1 MICFTRIP
9 LKDFI
14 KKHNPQEPK
23 KETIENFEK
32 EINNLLENAP
42 KQDDEEFQKNEIN
55 KFLKN
60 TYGYDCNTYKKVDS
74 AIYVDGEVRV
84 LIEVKALN
92 NRNEFPKNREN
103 PISKAFCQMVLYFL
117 EEIEKE
123 KNNSLKHTII
133 CNAHE
138 FFLFD
143 CKDLLFLKEDK
154 RIKDFYKKCAK
165 KEGTDSSKPK
175 FYKDLEQYLQED
187 FQGELRYTHFNLS
200 NYDPKELPL
209 IYQVLSQEVLL
220 KQRKTLDANTLNKDF
235 YEELLYIL
243 GLEEQNDK
251 GKILIKPSR
260 TQNSLSAALKK
271 KYENLDDEEVM
282 ALLIA
287 WNNRILFL
295 RLLESLL
302 ISFKHFEKPF
312 LTTENFKDFNALN
325 TLFFEVLAKKNSER
339 SLNKED
345 KILEKIPYL
354 NSSLFDQTPLEL
366 KGHEIRLL
374 ENKKLELYQ
383 NSVLKKHENYQEKK
397 ELPLLK
403 YLFEFLRLY
412 KFTTTPKDIKDN
424 TDTSESRLINPSVLG
439 LVFEK
444 LNGYKEGS
452 FYTPSFITSYMC
464 KESITPI
471 VLDKFN
477 AIYQWDCENLK
488 ALREKIDRNFSNEK
502 AKEYLNTLLTLR
514 ICDPAVGSGH
524 FLVSALNEMV
534 LIAYELGLIASL
546 YRHELRLENDEIII
560 HHAQTGEIFNY
571 KKPHSENDPHH
582 QIQKELFELKKDII
596 ENCLFGVDINPN
608 SCEITKL
615 RLWIELLKYSYYI
628 FEKGKNTNNLETL
641 PNIDINIKCANSLVS
656 RFALKDKA
664 LLKTEKNK
672 NLEYYIAEYKE
683 LVKIYKDPKILESLT
698 RPIKDSNA
706 VRKYAKERLYQELAQ
721 NPNKDFK
728 KALNDRIEKIKE
740 AFKLTL
746 EPPQKELKFKK
757 FLKEHLELY
766 GKSILEEANDNGL
779 ELEALALEKKMAH
792 EGLFHDYTPYPKLDK
807 TDKVVGLEHFNR
819 YVLTSYKDLQDENER
834 YANALEWR
842 FEFPEVL
849 NDEGDFL
856 GFDCIIGNPPYIRQ
870 EHIKDLKPLLQKQ
883 YQDFYNSTADI
894 YTYFF
899 ALAYHL
905 LKEKG
910 FNAFITS
917 NKYARAKY
925 GAKLRELLLKKTTL
939 VSYMEL
945 NALKVFESAA
955 VDTSIMSFIK
965 QTPPKESD
973 FEYYEPTPNDKDDLK
988 STPHLPMKQNALSTE
1003 SFIFANA
1010 TLLDLRDKIESVGT
1024 PLKDWDIQINYGI
1037 KTGANEAFI
1046 IPTEKREE
1054 ILKNCDDAQ
1063 KDERGMSERERTKEL
1078 IKPILRG
1085 KDIKRYSYEWADLW
1099 VIIAKFGSHE
1109 FLEVEYPTIY
1119 NHLLQ
1124 YKDQLEQRGQ
1134 CRYSRG
1140 PQNSN
1145 KPYPGQHHWLELD
1158 NNPKDSYLQ
1167 DFEKEKIVYGEIV
1180 QEPRFYLD
1188 NGECELGVFYAEAT
1202 SFILTGEHLRYLLG
1216 MLHSKLITFAFKTFY
1231 AGGGL
1236 GESGYRYKKAFIERL
1251 PIPQITEKN
1260 QELADKIT
1268 DGAKQ
1273 ILALKAKDP
1282 KANTQGLEKEID
1294 ALVYQLYHLTDEEI
1308 KTIENG
1314 Q

>member
-1 MICFTRIP
+1 MIKFAHIS

-32 EINNLLENAP
+32 EINSLLENAP
-42 KQDDEEFQKNEIN
+42 RQDDEEFQKNEIN

-60 TYGYDCNTYKKVDS
+60 AYGYDCNTNKKVDS

-92 NRNEFPKNREN
+92 NRNEFPKDREN
-103 PISKAFCQMVLYFL
+103 PLSKAFCQMVLYFL
-117 EEIEKE
+117 EETEKE

-154 RIKDFYKKCAK
+154 RIKKFYENYAK

-175 FYKDLEQYLQED
+175 FYKDLEEYLKKD
-187 FQGELRYTHFNLS
+187 FEGELRYTHFNLS
-200 NYDPKELPL
+200 DDPKELPL

-220 KQRKTLDANTLNKDF
+220 KQKKTLDANTLNKDF

-251 GKILIKPSR
+251 GKILIKLSR
-260 TQNSLSAALKK
+260 TKNSLSVALKEQ
-271 KYENLDDEEVM
+271 YNNLDDEEVM

-302 ISFKHFEKPF
+302 ISFNHFEKPF
-312 LTTENFKDFNALN
+312 LTIENLTNFNALN
-325 TLFFEVLAKKNSER
+325 TLFFEVLAKKNNER
-339 SLNKED
+339 LEEIKED
-345 KILEKIPYL
+345 KILGKIPYL
-354 NSSLFDQTPLEL
+354 NSSLFDKTPLEL
-366 KGHEIRLL
+366 KGHEIKLL
-374 ENKKLELYQ
+374 NNEPLEIYPKSIFKKDEKY
-383 NSVLKKHENYQEKK
+383 KK
-397 ELPLLK
+397 EKDLPLLK
-403 YLFEFLRLY
+403 YLFEFLHVY
-412 KFTTTPKDIKDN
+412 KFTTTPEDIKDN
-424 TDTSESRLINPSVLG
+424 KNTSESRLINPSVLG

-471 VLDKFN
+471 VRDKFN
-477 AIYQWDCENLK
+477 ATYQWNCENLK

-534 LIAYELGLIASL
+534 LVAFKLGLIASL
-546 YRHELRLENDEIII
+546 HRYDLKLENDEIII
-560 HHAQTGEIFNY
+560 HHTPTGEIFNY

-582 QIQKELFELKKDII
+582 QIQKELFELKKSII

-628 FEKGKNTNNLETL
+628 FEKGKNTNALETL
-641 PNIDINIKCANSLVS
+641 PNIDINIKCGNSLIS

-664 LLKTEKNK
+664 LLKTKKNQ
-672 NLEYYIAEYKE
+672 NLEYSIAEYKE
-683 LVKIYKDPKILESLT
+683 LVKIYKDPKILETLT
-698 RPIKDSNA
+698 HPIKDSDA
-706 VRKYAKERLYQELAQ
+706 VGKYAKERLYQELKQ

-746 EPPQKELKFKK
+746 DPPPKELKFKK

-766 GKSILEEANDNGL
+766 GKSILEEIDYNGL
-779 ELEALALEKKMAH
+779 ELEALALEKQMAS
-792 EGLFHDYTPYPKLDK
+792 EKLFHDYRPYPKLDK
-807 TDKVVGLEHFNR
+807 SDRVVGLEHFNR

-849 NDEGDFL
+849 DDEGDFL

-870 EHIKDLKPLLQKQ
+870 EQIREIKPLLQKQ

-899 ALAYHL
+899 ALSYHL

-925 GAKLRELLLKKTTL
+925 GAQLRELLLKKTTI

-955 VDTSIMSFIK
+955 VDTSIMNFIK
-965 QTPPKESD
+965 QESPKESD
-973 FEYYEPTPNDKDDLK
+973 FKYYEPTPDDKNDLK
-988 STPHLPMKQNALSTE
+988 SAHSLPMKQNALSTE

-1010 TLLDLRDKIESVGT
+1010 TLLGLRDKMESVGT
-1024 PLKDWDIQINYGI
+1024 PLKDWGIQINYGI

-1054 ILKNCDDAQ
+1054 ILNACKTQ
-1063 KDERGMSERERTKEL
+1063 EERKCTEAL

-1085 KDIKRYSYEWADLW
+1085 KDIKRYSYEWAHLW
-1099 VIIAKFGSHE
+1099 VINTHNGYTSNLKSKIPPIDIEKYPAIKTHLNSHYDTIATRSDQGDTPYHLRNCAY
-1109 FLEVEYPTIY
+1109 LE
-1119 NHLLQ
+1119 
-1124 YKDQLEQRGQ
+1124 
-1134 CRYSRG
+1134 
-1140 PQNSN
+1140 
-1145 KPYPGQHHWLELD
+1145 
-1158 NNPKDSYLQ
+1158 

-1188 NGECELGVFYAEAT
+1188 NGECELGYFYAEAT

-1251 PIPQITEKN
+1251 PIPKITPQN
-1260 QELADKIT
+1260 QELAHKIT
-1268 DGAKQ
+1268 DGAEA
-1273 ILALKAKDP
+1273 ILALKEKD
-1282 KANTQGLEKEID
+1282 ANTQELEKEID
-1294 ALVYQLYHLTDEEI
+1294 ALVYQLYNLTDEEI
-1308 KTIENG
+1308 KIIEEG
-1314 Q
+1314 QEIKSALP

>member
-1 MICFTRIP
+1 MMNFARIP

-32 EINNLLENAP
+32 EINSLLENAP
-42 KQDDEEFQKNEIN
+42 RQDDEEFQKNEIN

-60 TYGYDCNTYKKVDS
+60 AYGYNCNTNKKVDS

-103 PISKAFCQMVLYFL
+103 PLSKAFCQMVLYFL

-133 CNAHE
+133 CNVHE

-143 CKDLLFLKEDK
+143 CKDLLFLEKDK
-154 RIKDFYKKCAK
+154 RINKFYENYAK

-175 FYKDLEQYLQED
+175 FYQDLEQYLQED

-200 NYDPKELPL
+200 DDFKELPL

-220 KQRKTLDANTLNKDF
+220 KQKKTLDANTLNKDF

-260 TQNSLSAALKK
+260 TQNSLRAALKGS
-271 KYENLDDEEVM
+271 YNNLDDEEVM

-312 LTTENFKDFNALN
+312 LTTENFNDFNDLN
-325 TLFFEVLAKKNSER
+325 DLFFEVLAKKNSER
-339 SLNKED
+339 LPEIKED

-354 NSSLFDQTPLEL
+354 NSSLFDKTPLEL
-366 KGHEIRLL
+366 KGYEIKLL
-374 ENKKLELYQ
+374 DNKKLEIYK
-383 NSVLKKHENYQEKK
+383 NSVLKKHEDYQKEKA
-397 ELPLLK
+397 LPLLE
-403 YLFEFLRLY
+403 YFFAFLRLY

-477 AIYQWDCENLK
+477 AIYQWDCEDLK
-488 ALREKIDRNFSNEK
+488 ALRGKIDRNFSNEK
-502 AKEYLNTLLTLR
+502 AKEYLQLLLTLR
-514 ICDPAVGSGH
+514 VCDPAVGSGH

-534 LIAYELGLIASL
+534 WIAYELGLIASL

-582 QIQKELFELKKDII
+582 HIQKELFNLKKDII

-641 PNIDINIKCANSLVS
+641 PNIDINIKCANSLIS
-656 RFALKDKA
+656 RFNLNDDLKKIPNI
-664 LLKTEKNK
+664 KQK
-672 NLEYYIAEYKE
+672 IQEYKD
-683 LVKIYKDPKILESLT
+683 LVAQYKDPNPLYPLNKQDLINKIQDLKNTFSITLKDPKTKAELE
-698 RPIKDSNA
+698 
-706 VRKYAKERLYQELAQ
+706 
-721 NPNKDFK
+721 
-728 KALNDRIEKIKE
+728 KAIEKHIKKYNFFALDDKSLLDGLNYFIPSLFGTLKLSPKEEEE
-740 AFKLTL
+740 AFAS
-746 EPPQKELKFKK
+746 
-757 FLKEHLELY
+757 Y
-766 GKSILEEANDNGL
+766 GRIR
-779 ELEALALEKKMAH
+779 ALRK
-792 EGLFHDYTPYPKLDK
+792 KLD
-807 TDKVVGLEHFNR
+807 DALSGRE
-819 YVLTSYKDLQDENER
+819 YQ
-834 YANALEWR
+834 NAFEWR

-883 YQDFYNSTADI
+883 YHDFYNSTADI

-899 ALAYHL
+899 ALSYHL

-910 FNAFITS
+910 FSAFITS

-925 GAKLRELLLKKTTL
+925 GAKLREWLLKKTTI

-955 VDTSIMSFIK
+955 VDTSIMNFIK
-965 QTPPKESD
+965 QTPPKESE
-973 FEYYEPTPNDKDDLK
+973 FKYYEPTENDKDDLK
-988 STPHLPMKQNALSTE
+988 STPFLPMKQNALSTE

-1046 IPTEKREE
+1046 IPTEKRDE
-1054 ILKNCDDAQ
+1054 ILKNCDDTQ

-1085 KDIKRYSYEWADLW
+1085 KDIKRYSYEWAGEWLINTHNGYTSAFKSKIPPIDIEKYPATKAHLDSHYDT
-1099 VIIAKFGSHE
+1099 IATRCDQGDTPYHLRNCAY
-1109 FLEVEYPTIY
+1109 LE
-1119 NHLLQ
+1119 
-1124 YKDQLEQRGQ
+1124 
-1134 CRYSRG
+1134 
-1140 PQNSN
+1140 
-1145 KPYPGQHHWLELD
+1145 
-1158 NNPKDSYLQ
+1158 

-1188 NGECELGVFYAEAT
+1188 NGECELGYFYAEAT

-1216 MLHSKLITFAFKTFY
+1216 MLHSKLITFTFKTFY

-1251 PIPQITEKN
+1251 PIPKITEKN

-1273 ILALKAKDP
+1273 ILALKEKDP
-1282 KANTQGLEKEID
+1282 KANTQKLEEEID
-1294 ALVYQLYHLTDEEI
+1294 ALVYQLYNLTDEEI
-1308 KTIENG
+1308 KIIENG

>member
-1 MICFTRIP
+1 MIRFTRIP

-32 EINNLLENAP
+32 EINSLLENAP
-42 KQDDEEFQKNEIN
+42 RQDDEEFQKNEIN
-55 KFLKN
+55 KFFLK
-60 TYGYDCNTYKKVDS
+60 TYGYECNTRKKVDS

-92 NRNEFPKNREN
+92 NKTEFPKDKEN

-133 CNAHE
+133 CNMHE

-143 CKDLLFLKEDK
+143 CKDLLSLKEDK

-165 KEGTDSSKPK
+165 KEGTDSSKPR
-175 FYKDLEQYLQED
+175 FYQDLEQYLQED

-200 NYDPKELPL
+200 DDFKELPL

-220 KQRKTLDANTLNKDF
+220 KQKKTLDANTLNKDF

-260 TQNSLSAALKK
+260 TQNSLSDALKGS
-271 KYENLDDEEVM
+271 YTNLDDEQVM

-302 ISFKHFEKPF
+302 ISFKHFDEKLF
-312 LTTENFKDFNALN
+312 LTIENFTNFNALN
-325 TLFFEVLAKKNSER
+325 TLFFEVLAKKNNER
-339 SLNKED
+339 LEEIKED
-345 KILEKIPYL
+345 KILGKIPYL
-354 NSSLFDQTPLEL
+354 NSSLFDKTPLEL
-366 KGHEIRLL
+366 KGHEIKLL
-374 ENKKLELYQ
+374 DNKKLEIYK
-383 NSVLKKHENYQEKK
+383 NSVLKKDNPKQEP
-397 ELPLLK
+397 LPLLE
-403 YLFEFLRLY
+403 YLFAFLHAY
-412 KFTTTPKDIKDN
+412 DFTTTPKDIKDN
-424 TDTSESRLINPSVLG
+424 QNKSESRLINPSVLG

-471 VLDKFN
+471 VRDKFN
-477 AIYQWDCENLK
+477 AIYQWDCKDLEALK
-488 ALREKIDRNFSNEK
+488 GKIDRNFSNEK

-514 ICDPAVGSGH
+514 VCDPAVGSGH

-534 LIAYELGLIASL
+534 WIAYELGLIASL

-560 HHAQTGEIFNY
+560 HTPEDKIFNY
-571 KKPHSENDPHH
+571 TIPHSENDPHH
-582 QIQKELFELKKDII
+582 HIQKELFELKKSII

-641 PNIDINIKCANSLVS
+641 PNIDINIKCANSLIS
-656 RFALKDKA
+656 RFNLNDDLKKIPNI
-664 LLKTEKNK
+664 KKK
-672 NLEYYIAEYKE
+672 IQEYKD
-683 LVKIYKDPKILESLT
+683 LVAQYKDPNPLYPLNKQDLINKIQDLKNTFSLT
-698 RPIKDSNA
+698 LKDPKTKA
-706 VRKYAKERLYQELAQ
+706 ELE
-721 NPNKDFK
+721 
-728 KALNDRIEKIKE
+728 KAIEKHIKKYNFFALDDKSLLDGLDYFIPSLFGTLKLSPKEEEE
-740 AFKLTL
+740 AFAS
-746 EPPQKELKFKK
+746 
-757 FLKEHLELY
+757 Y
-766 GKSILEEANDNGL
+766 GRIR
-779 ELEALALEKKMAH
+779 ALRK
-792 EGLFHDYTPYPKLDK
+792 KLD
-807 TDKVVGLEHFNR
+807 DALSGRE
-819 YVLTSYKDLQDENER
+819 YQ
-834 YANALEWR
+834 NAFEWR

-849 NDEGDFL
+849 DDEGDFS

-870 EHIKDLKPLLQKQ
+870 EHIKDLKPLLEKQ

-925 GAKLRELLLKKTTL
+925 GAKLREWLLKKTTL
-939 VSYMEL
+939 ASYMEL

-955 VDTSIMSFIK
+955 VDTSIMNFIK

-973 FEYYEPTPNDKDDLK
+973 FKYYEPTPNDKDDLK
-988 STPHLPMKQNALSTE
+988 STPYLLMKQNALSTE

-1024 PLKDWDIQINYGI
+1024 PLKDWDIQIYRGI
-1037 KTGANEAFI
+1037 LTGANEAFI
-1046 IPTEKREE
+1046 IPTEKRDA
-1054 ILKNCDDAQ
+1054 ILNACKTQ
-1063 KDERGMSERERTKEL
+1063 EERERTERL

-1085 KDIKRYSYEWADLW
+1085 KDIKRYSYEWAHLW
-1099 VIIAKFGSHE
+1099 VINTHNGYTSAQKSKIPPIDIEKYPATKAHLDSHYDTIATRCDQGDTPYNLRNCAY
-1109 FLEVEYPTIY
+1109 LE
-1119 NHLLQ
+1119 
-1124 YKDQLEQRGQ
+1124 
-1134 CRYSRG
+1134 
-1140 PQNSN
+1140 
-1145 KPYPGQHHWLELD
+1145 
-1158 NNPKDSYLQ
+1158 
-1167 DFEKEKIVYGEIV
+1167 DFEKEKIVWAEMTD
-1180 QEPRFYLD
+1180 EPRFIYDNKGFYTNQTCYFIARDDKYL
-1188 NGECELGVFYAEAT
+1188 FA
-1202 SFILTGEHLRYLLG
+1202 ILN
-1216 MLHSKLITFAFKTFY
+1216 SKVIYFFMRQMASN
-1231 AGGGL
+1231 L
-1236 GESGYRYKKAFIERL
+1236 GEGAFRWIKQFIERL
-1251 PIPQITEKN
+1251 PIPKITPQN
-1260 QELADKIT
+1260 QELADKIIVLV
-1268 DGAKQ
+1268 DK
-1273 ILALKAKDP
+1273 ILKLKEKDP
-1282 KANTQGLEKEID
+1282 KANTQKLEKEID
-1294 ALVYQLYHLTDEEI
+1294 ALVYQLYNLTDEEI
-1308 KTIENG
+1308 KIIEDG

>member
-1 MICFTRIP
+1 MISFTRIP

-32 EINNLLENAP
+32 EINSLLENAP
-42 KQDDEEFQKNEIN
+42 RQDDEEFQKNEIN

-60 TYGYDCNTYKKVDS
+60 TYNHDCNTNKKVDS
-74 AIYVDGEVRV
+74 AIYVGKEAWV
-84 LIEVKALN
+84 LIEAKALN
-92 NRNEFPKNREN
+92 NRNEFPKDREN
-103 PISKAFCQMVLYFL
+103 PLSKAFCQMVFYFL
-117 EEIEKE
+117 NAIED
-123 KNNSLKHTII
+123 NNSLKHAII

-143 CKDLLFLKEDK
+143 CRDFCTLFQNDK
-154 RIKDFYKKCAK
+154 RIKKFYDNCAK
-165 KEGTDSSKPK
+165 KEGTDPSTKR
-175 FYKDLEQYLQED
+175 FYSDLEEYLKKD
-187 FQGELRYTHFNLS
+187 FNGELPYTHFNLS
-200 NYDPKELPL
+200 DDFKELPL
-209 IYQVLSQEVLL
+209 IYQVLSHEVLL

-243 GLEEQNDK
+243 GLEEQNEK
-251 GKILIKPSR
+251 GKTLIKPSR
-260 TQNSLSAALKK
+260 TQNSLSDALKGS
-271 KYENLDDEEVM
+271 YNNLDDEEVM

-302 ISFKHFEKPF
+302 ISFKHFENPF

-325 TLFFEVLAKKNSER
+325 TLFFEVLAKKNNER
-339 SLNKED
+339 LKEIKED

-354 NSSLFDQTPLEL
+354 NSSLFDKTPLEL
-366 KGHEIRLL
+366 KGYEIKLL
-374 ENKKLELYQ
+374 DNKKLEIYQ
-383 NSVLKKHENYQEKK
+383 NSVLKKHEDYQKEKD
-397 ELPLLK
+397 LPLLE
-403 YLFEFLRLY
+403 YFFAFLRLY

-477 AIYQWDCENLK
+477 QTYNIECENLTE
-488 ALREKIDRNFSNEK
+488 LRNYFKDNYSYKEGKR
-502 AKEYLNTLLTLR
+502 KEYLNTLLTLR
-514 ICDPAVGSGH
+514 VCDPAVGSGH

-534 LIAYELGLIASL
+534 WIAYKLGLIASL
-546 YRHELRLENDEIII
+546 YACDLKLENDEIII
-560 HHAQTGEIFNY
+560 HYTPTGEIFNY
-571 KKPHSENDPHH
+571 KKPDSENDPHH
-582 QIQKELFELKKDII
+582 QIQKELFELKKSII

-628 FEKGKNTNNLETL
+628 FEDGKNTNALETL
-641 PNIDINIKCANSLVS
+641 PNIDINIKCANSLIS
-656 RFALKDKA
+656 RFNLNDDLKKIPNIKKKIQEYKDLVAQYKDPNPLYPLNKQDLINKIQDLKNTFSLTLKDPKTKA
-664 LLKTEKNK
+664 ELEKAIEKHIKKYNFFALDNK
-672 NLEYYIAEYKE
+672 NLLDGLNYFIPSLFGTLKLSPKE
-683 LVKIYKDPKILESLT
+683 E
-698 RPIKDSNA
+698 
-706 VRKYAKERLYQELAQ
+706 E
-721 NPNKDFK
+721 
-728 KALNDRIEKIKE
+728 E
-740 AFKLTL
+740 AFAS
-746 EPPQKELKFKK
+746 
-757 FLKEHLELY
+757 Y
-766 GKSILEEANDNGL
+766 GRIR
-779 ELEALALEKKMAH
+779 ALRK
-792 EGLFHDYTPYPKLDK
+792 KLD
-807 TDKVVGLEHFNR
+807 DALSGGE
-819 YVLTSYKDLQDENER
+819 YQ
-834 YANALEWR
+834 NAFEWR

-849 NDEGDFL
+849 DDEGDFL

-883 YQDFYNSTADI
+883 YQDFYSSTADI

-899 ALAYHL
+899 ALSYHL

-925 GAKLRELLLKKTTL
+925 GAKLRELLLKKTTI

-965 QTPPKESD
+965 QDPPKESD
-973 FEYYEPTPNDKDDLK
+973 FKYYEPTPDDKSDLK
-988 STPHLPMKQNALSTE
+988 SARSLPMKQNALSTE

-1046 IPTEKREE
+1046 ITTEKREE
-1054 ILKNCDDAQ
+1054 ILNACKTQ
-1063 KDERGMSERERTKEL
+1063 EERERTEAL

-1085 KDIKRYSYEWADLW
+1085 KDIKRYSYEWAGEW
-1099 VIIAKFGSHE
+1099 IIFIPWHFPNTDSQKSMEENEQDFSIH
-1109 FLEVEYPTIY
+1109 YPNIY
-1119 NHLLQ
+1119 AHLLLH
-1124 YKDQLEQRGQ
+1124 KDELLKRNKDETGKRYEWYCLQR
-1134 CRYSRG
+1134 
-1140 PQNSN
+1140 
-1145 KPYPGQHHWLELD
+1145 WAA
-1158 NNPKDSYLQ
+1158 SYYQ

-1188 NGECELGVFYAEAT
+1188 NGECELGYFYAEAT

-1251 PIPQITEKN
+1251 PIPKITPQN

-1273 ILALKAKDP
+1273 ILALKEKDP
-1282 KANTQGLEKEID
+1282 KANTQKLEKEID

-1308 KTIENG
+1308 KIIENG

>member
-1 MICFTRIP
+1 M
-9 LKDFI
+9 
-14 KKHNPQEPK
+14 NPQEPK

-32 EINNLLENAP
+32 EINSLLENAP
-42 KQDDEEFQKNEIN
+42 RQDDEEFQKNEIN
-55 KFLKN
+55 EFLKN
-60 TYGYDCNTYKKVDS
+60 TYGYDCNTNKKVDS
-74 AIYVDGEVRV
+74 AIRVDGEVRV

-103 PISKAFCQMVLYFL
+103 PLSKAFCQMVFYFL
-117 EEIEKE
+117 KEIEN
-123 KNNSLKHTII
+123 NNSLKHAII

-154 RIKDFYKKCAK
+154 RIKKFYENYAK

-200 NYDPKELPL
+200 DDFKELPL

-220 KQRKTLDANTLNKDF
+220 KQKKTLDANTLNKDF

-260 TQNSLSAALKK
+260 TQNSLSDALKGSYK
-271 KYENLDDEEVM
+271 DLDDEEVM

-312 LTTENFKDFNALN
+312 LTTENFNDFNALN

-339 SLNKED
+339 SKEIKED

-366 KGHEIRLL
+366 KGHEIKLL
-374 ENKKLELYQ
+374 NNKPLEIYPK
-383 NSVLKKHENYQEKK
+383 SVLKKHEDYQKEKA
-397 ELPLLK
+397 LPLLE
-403 YLFEFLRLY
+403 YLFKFLRVY

-477 AIYQWDCENLK
+477 AIYQWNCENLK
-488 ALREKIDRNFSNEK
+488 ALRGKIDRNFSNEK
-502 AKEYLNTLLTLR
+502 AKECLKECLQVLLTLR
-514 ICDPAVGSGH
+514 VCDPAVGSGH

-534 LIAYELGLIASL
+534 LIAYKLGLIASL
-546 YRHELRLENDEIII
+546 YRHDLRLENDEIII
-560 HHAQTGEIFNY
+560 HTPEDKVFNY
-571 KKPHSENDPHH
+571 TIPHSENDPHH

-641 PNIDINIKCANSLVS
+641 PNIDINIKCANSLIS

-672 NLEYYIAEYKE
+672 NLKYSIAEYKE
-683 LVKIYKDPKILESLT
+683 LVKIYKDPKILETLT
-698 RPIKDSNA
+698 HPIKDSNA

-807 TDKVVGLEHFNR
+807 SDKVVGLEHFNR
-819 YVLTSYKDLQDENER
+819 YVLTPYKDLQDENER

-849 NDEGDFL
+849 NDEGNFL

-870 EHIKDLKPLLQKQ
+870 EHIKDLKPLLEKQ
-883 YQDFYNSTADI
+883 YQDFYNSSSDI

-910 FNAFITS
+910 FSAFITS

-925 GAKLRELLLKKTTL
+925 GAKLREWLLKKTTL

-945 NALKVFESAA
+945 NALTVFESAA
-955 VDTSIMSFIK
+955 VDTSIIHFIK
-965 QTPPKESD
+965 QPPPKESD
-973 FEYYEPTPNDKDDLK
+973 FKYYEPTPNDKDDLK
-988 STPHLPMKQNALSTE
+988 STPHLSMKQNALSTE
-1003 SFIFANA
+1003 SFIFANT

-1024 PLKDWDIQINYGI
+1024 PLKDWDIQIYRGI
-1037 KTGANEAFI
+1037 LTGCNEAFI
-1046 IPTEKREE
+1046 IPTEKRDE
-1054 ILKNCDDAQ
+1054 ILKNCDDLQ

-1085 KDIKRYSYEWADLW
+1085 KDIKRYSYKWAHLW
-1099 VIIAKFGSHE
+1099 VINTHNGYTSAFKSKIPPIDIAK
-1109 FLEVEYPTIY
+1109 YPATKA
-1119 NHLLQ
+1119 HL
-1124 YKDQLEQRGQ
+1124 
-1134 CRYSRG
+1134 
-1140 PQNSN
+1140 
-1145 KPYPGQHHWLELD
+1145 
-1158 NNPKDSYLQ
+1158 DSYWDTIATRCDQGDTPYHLRNCAYLE
-1167 DFEKEKIVYGEIV
+1167 DFEKEKIVWNPVSGEYFFTFIKD
-1180 QEPRFYLD
+1180 EFYFNNSLFMMTSKTLETRD
-1188 NGECELGVFYAEAT
+1188 LYYILGLLNTTLYRW
-1202 SFILTGEHLRYLLG
+1202 LTIQ
-1216 MLHSKLITFAFKTFY
+1216 MTNLITIGKY
-1231 AGGGL
+1231 AYG
-1236 GESGYRYKKAFIERL
+1236 SKDKIERL

-1268 DGAKQ
+1268 DCAER
-1273 ILALKAKDP
+1273 ILKTKAKDP
-1282 KANTQGLEKEID
+1282 KANTQRLEKEID

-1308 KTIENG
+1308 KIIENG

>member
-1 MICFTRIP
+1 MSFTRIP
-9 LKDFI
+9 LKVFI
-14 KKHNPQEPK
+14 KKYNPQEPK

-32 EINNLLENAP
+32 EINSLLENVP
-42 KQDDEEFQKNEIN
+42 RQDDEEFQKNEIN

-60 TYGYDCNTYKKVDS
+60 AYGYDCNTYEKVDS
-74 AIYVDGEVRV
+74 VIYVDKEVRV

-92 NRNEFPKNREN
+92 NKTEFPKNREN
-103 PISKAFCQMVLYFL
+103 PLSKAFCQMVLYFL

-143 CKDLLFLKEDK
+143 CKDLLSLKEDK
-154 RIKDFYKKCAK
+154 RIKKFYKNYAK

-175 FYKDLEQYLQED
+175 FYKDLEQFLQED

-200 NYDPKELPL
+200 DDFKELPL

-220 KQRKTLDANTLNKDF
+220 KQKRTLDANTLNKDF

-260 TQNSLSAALKK
+260 TKNSLSGALKE
-271 KYENLDDEEVM
+271 KYKNLDDEEVM

-302 ISFKHFEKPF
+302 ISFEHFEKERSF
-312 LTTENFKDFNALN
+312 LTTGNFKDFNALN

-339 SLNKED
+339 LPEIKEN
-345 KILEKIPYL
+345 KILGKIPYL
-354 NSSLFDQTPLEL
+354 NSSLFDKTPLEL
-366 KGHEIRLL
+366 KGHEIKLL
-374 ENKKLELYQ
+374 DNKKLEIYK
-383 NSVLKKHENYQEKK
+383 NSVLKKHENYQKDK
-397 ELPLLK
+397 ASLPLLEYFFK
-403 YLFEFLRLY
+403 FLHLY

-464 KESITPI
+464 KESITTI

-477 AIYQWDCENLK
+477 QKYNIECDKLK
-488 ALREKIDRNFSNEK
+488 ELKNYLKNSYKEDKR
-502 AKEYLNTLLTLR
+502 KEYLQLLLTLR

-546 YRHELRLENDEIII
+546 HRYSLTLENDEIII
-560 HHAQTGEIFNY
+560 HYTPTGEIFNY
-571 KKPHSENDPHH
+571 KKPLRENDPHH
-582 QIQKELFELKKDII
+582 HIQKELFELKKSII

-628 FEKGKNTNNLETL
+628 FEEGKNTNALETL
-641 PNIDINIKCANSLVS
+641 PNIDINIKCANSLIS
-656 RFALKDKA
+656 RFNLNDDLKKIPNI
-664 LLKTEKNK
+664 KKK
-672 NLEYYIAEYKE
+672 IQEYKD
-683 LVKIYKDPKILESLT
+683 LVAQYKDPNPLYPLNKADLINKIQDLKNTFSLT
-698 RPIKDSNA
+698 LKDPKTKA
-706 VRKYAKERLYQELAQ
+706 ELE
-721 NPNKDFK
+721 KT
-728 KALNDRIEKIKE
+728 IEKHIKKYNFFALDDKSLLDGLNYFIPSLFGTLKLSPKEEEE
-740 AFKLTL
+740 AFAS
-746 EPPQKELKFKK
+746 
-757 FLKEHLELY
+757 Y
-766 GKSILEEANDNGL
+766 GRIR
-779 ELEALALEKKMAH
+779 ALRK
-792 EGLFHDYTPYPKLDK
+792 KLD
-807 TDKVVGLEHFNR
+807 DALSGGE
-819 YVLTSYKDLQDENER
+819 YQ
-834 YANALEWR
+834 NAFEWR

-849 NDEGDFL
+849 DDEGDFL

-870 EHIKDLKPLLQKQ
+870 EQIKDLKPLLEKQ

-899 ALAYHL
+899 ALSYHL

-910 FNAFITS
+910 FSAFITS
-917 NKYARAKY
+917 NKYTRAKY
-925 GAKLRELLLKKTTL
+925 GAKLREWLLKKTTI

-955 VDTSIMSFIK
+955 VDTSIIHFIK
-965 QTPPKESD
+965 QPPLKESD
-973 FEYYEPTPNDKDDLK
+973 FKYYEPTPDDKDDLK
-988 STPHLPMKQNALSTE
+988 STPYLSMKQNALSTE

-1046 IPTEKREE
+1046 IPTEKRDE
-1054 ILKNCDDAQ
+1054 ILNACKTQ
-1063 KDERGMSERERTKEL
+1063 EERERTERL

-1085 KDIKRYSYEWADLW
+1085 KDIKRYSYEWAGEWLINTHNGYTSNLKSKIPPIDIEKYPATKAHLDAHYDT
-1099 VIIAKFGSHE
+1099 IATRCDQGDTPYHLRNCAY
-1109 FLEVEYPTIY
+1109 LE
-1119 NHLLQ
+1119 
-1124 YKDQLEQRGQ
+1124 
-1134 CRYSRG
+1134 
-1140 PQNSN
+1140 
-1145 KPYPGQHHWLELD
+1145 
-1158 NNPKDSYLQ
+1158 
-1167 DFEKEKIVYGEIV
+1167 DFEKEKIVYPETSQGAYFIYENSGIFLEKTVFMIV
-1180 QEPRFYLD
+1180 SDAYNLK
-1188 NGECELGVFYAEAT
+1188 L
-1202 SFILTGEHLRYLLG
+1202 LTALLN
-1216 MLHSKLITFAFKTFY
+1216 SKLITFYFKNFC
-1231 AGGGL
+1231 GGCIL
-1236 GESGYRYKKAFIERL
+1236 GKSGYQYNKHALEKI

-1268 DGAKQ
+1268 DCAEQ

-1282 KANTQGLEKEID
+1282 KANTQKLEKEID

-1308 KTIENG
+1308 KTIEDG
-1314 Q
+1314 QWKADFPLKDDPLI

>member
-1 MICFTRIP
+1 MES
-9 LKDFI
+9 KGYEI
-14 KKHNPQEPK
+14 K
-23 KETIENFEK
+23 
-32 EINNLLENAP
+32 LL
-42 KQDDEEFQKNEIN
+42 D
-55 KFLKN
+55 
-60 TYGYDCNTYKKVDS
+60 
-74 AIYVDGEVRV
+74 
-84 LIEVKALN
+84 
-92 NRNEFPKNREN
+92 
-103 PISKAFCQMVLYFL
+103 
-117 EEIEKE
+117 
-123 KNNSLKHTII
+123 
-133 CNAHE
+133 
-138 FFLFD
+138 
-143 CKDLLFLKEDK
+143 
-154 RIKDFYKKCAK
+154 
-165 KEGTDSSKPK
+165 
-175 FYKDLEQYLQED
+175 
-187 FQGELRYTHFNLS
+187 
-200 NYDPKELPL
+200 
-209 IYQVLSQEVLL
+209 
-220 KQRKTLDANTLNKDF
+220 
-235 YEELLYIL
+235 
-243 GLEEQNDK
+243 
-251 GKILIKPSR
+251 
-260 TQNSLSAALKK
+260 
-271 KYENLDDEEVM
+271 
-282 ALLIA
+282 
-287 WNNRILFL
+287 
-295 RLLESLL
+295 
-302 ISFKHFEKPF
+302 
-312 LTTENFKDFNALN
+312 
-325 TLFFEVLAKKNSER
+325 
-339 SLNKED
+339 
-345 KILEKIPYL
+345 
-354 NSSLFDQTPLEL
+354 
-366 KGHEIRLL
+366 
-374 ENKKLELYQ
+374 NKKLEIYK
-383 NSVLKKHENYQEKK
+383 NSVLKKHENYQEQKDWT
-397 ELPLLK
+397 LLE

-424 TDTSESRLINPSVLG
+424 TDTSGSCLINPSVLG

-477 AIYQWDCENLK
+477 AIYQWGCKDLE

-514 ICDPAVGSGH
+514 VCDPAVGSGH

-560 HHAQTGEIFNY
+560 HTPEDKVFNY
-571 KKPHSENDPHH
+571 TIPHSENDPHH

-628 FEKGKNTNNLETL
+628 FEEGKNTNALETL
-641 PNIDINIKCANSLVS
+641 PNIDINIKCANSLIS
-656 RFALKDKA
+656 RFNLNDDLKKIPNI
-664 LLKTEKNK
+664 KQK
-672 NLEYYIAEYKE
+672 IQEYKD
-683 LVKIYKDPKILESLT
+683 LVAQYKDPNPLYPLNKQDLINKIQDLKNTFSLT
-698 RPIKDSNA
+698 LKDPKTKA
-706 VRKYAKERLYQELAQ
+706 ELE
-721 NPNKDFK
+721 
-728 KALNDRIEKIKE
+728 KAIEKHIKKYNFFALDDKSLLDGLNYFIPSLFGTLKLSPKEEEE
-740 AFKLTL
+740 AFAS
-746 EPPQKELKFKK
+746 
-757 FLKEHLELY
+757 Y
-766 GKSILEEANDNGL
+766 GRIR
-779 ELEALALEKKMAH
+779 ALRK
-792 EGLFHDYTPYPKLDK
+792 KLD
-807 TDKVVGLEHFNR
+807 DALSGRE
-819 YVLTSYKDLQDENER
+819 YQ
-834 YANALEWR
+834 NAFEWR

-849 NDEGDFL
+849 DDEGDFL

-870 EHIKDLKPLLQKQ
+870 EHIKDLKPLLEKQ
-883 YQDFYNSTADI
+883 YQDFYNSSSDI

-899 ALAYHL
+899 ALAFNL

-945 NALKVFESAA
+945 NALKVFESAT
-955 VDTSIMSFIK
+955 VDTSIIHFIK
-965 QTPPKESD
+965 QAPLKESV
-973 FEYYEPTPNDKDDLK
+973 FNYYEPTPNDKENLK
-988 STPHLPMKQNALSTE
+988 NTPSFLMRQNALQTE
-1003 SFIFANA
+1003 SFIFANT
-1010 TLLDLRDKIESVGT
+1010 TLLDLRDKMENIGT
-1024 PLKDWDIQINYGI
+1024 PLKDWGIQINYGI

-1046 IPTEKREE
+1046 IPTEKRDA
-1054 ILKNCDDAQ
+1054 ILKNCDDVQ
-1063 KDERGMSERERTKEL
+1063 KDERGMSERERTIEL

-1188 NGECELGVFYAEAT
+1188 NGECKLGHFYAEAT

-1251 PIPQITEKN
+1251 PIPQITTKN

-1273 ILALKAKDP
+1273 ILVLKAKDP

-1308 KTIENG
+1308 KIIEDG
-1314 Q
+1314 

>member
-1 MICFTRIP
+1 MIKFAHIP

-14 KKHNPQEPK
+14 KKHNPPTPT
-23 KETIENFEK
+23 KETIENFKK
-32 EINNLLENAP
+32 EINSLLENAP
-42 KQDDEEFQKNEIN
+42 RQDDEEFQKNEIN
-55 KFLKN
+55 SFLKN
-60 TYGYDCNTYKKVDS
+60 IYGYRCNTNKKVDS
-74 AIYVDGEVRV
+74 AIYVDGEVQV

-92 NRNEFPKNREN
+92 KKTEFPKDKEN
-103 PISKAFCQMVLYFL
+103 PLSKAFCQMVLHFL
-117 EEIEKE
+117 EERKR
-123 KNNSLKHTII
+123 KNNSLKHAII
-133 CNAHE
+133 CNTHE
-138 FFLFD
+138 FFLFGCRD
-143 CKDLLFLKEDK
+143 FCALFQNDK
-154 RIKDFYKKCAK
+154 RITKLHEDCTK
-165 KEGTDSSKPK
+165 KEGTDPSTKR
-175 FYKDLEQYLQED
+175 FYSDLEEYLKKD
-187 FQGELRYTHFNLS
+187 FKGELPYTHFNLS
-200 NYDPKELPL
+200 DDFKELPL

-220 KQRKTLDANTLNKDF
+220 KQKKTLDANTLNKDF

-260 TQNSLSAALKK
+260 TKNSLSDALKK
-271 KYENLDDEEVM
+271 QYNNLDDEEVM

-302 ISFKHFEKPF
+302 ISFNHFEKPF
-312 LTTENFKDFNALN
+312 LTIENFKDFNALN

-339 SLNKED
+339 LKEIKED

-354 NSSLFDQTPLEL
+354 NSSLFDKTPLEL
-366 KGHEIRLL
+366 KGHEIKLL
-374 ENKKLELYQ
+374 DNKELEIYK
-383 NSVLKKHENYQEKK
+383 NSVLKKHEDYQKDK
-397 ELPLLK
+397 PLPLLE
-403 YLFEFLRLY
+403 YFFAFLRLY

-477 AIYQWDCENLK
+477 AIYQWDCENLE

-534 LIAYELGLIASL
+534 LIAYKLGLIASL
-546 YRHELRLENDEIII
+546 YACDLKLENDEIII
-560 HHAQTGEIFNY
+560 HTPENKIFNY
-571 KKPHSENDPHH
+571 TIPHRENDPHH

-628 FEKGKNTNNLETL
+628 FENGKNTNALETL
-641 PNIDINIKCANSLVS
+641 PNIDINIKCGNSLIS
-656 RFALKDKA
+656 RFDFKQSLTHYPNIKEKIQRYKKLVKNYKEGLFDDKMILNNQIKDLLKTFQNFCLKDKY
-664 LLKTEKNK
+664 EKEIK
-672 NLEYYIAEYKE
+672 AFVTQCEEYRKLYGNYLAKDDADLNQYISEN
-683 LVKIYKDPKILESLT
+683 PFS
-698 RPIKDSNA
+698 
-706 VRKYAKERLYQELAQ
+706 KYENFNDNEEIQQQAYQY
-721 NPNKDFK
+721 
-728 KALNDRIEKIKE
+728 
-740 AFKLTL
+740 
-746 EPPQKELKFKK
+746 
-757 FLKEHLELY
+757 FLKLKQTYNMLY
-766 GKSILEEANDNGL
+766 N
-779 ELEALALEKKMAH
+779 
-792 EGLFHDYTPYPKLDK
+792 
-807 TDKVVGLEHFNR
+807 FNN
-819 YVLTSYKDLQDENER
+819 S
-834 YANALEWR
+834 LEWR

-870 EHIKDLKPLLQKQ
+870 EQIKDLKPLLEKQ

-899 ALAYHL
+899 ALSYHL

-925 GAKLRELLLKKTTL
+925 GAKLREWLLKKTTI

-955 VDTSIMSFIK
+955 VDTSIMNFIK

-973 FEYYEPTPNDKDDLK
+973 FKYYEPTPNDKDDLK
-988 STPHLPMKQNALSTE
+988 STPHLPMKQNAFSTE

-1010 TLLDLRDKIESVGT
+1010 TLLDLRDKIESIGT

-1046 IPTEKREE
+1046 IPTEKRDA
-1054 ILKNCDDAQ
+1054 ILKNCDDVQ

-1085 KDIKRYSYEWADLW
+1085 KDIKRYSYEWAHLW
-1099 VIIAKFGSHE
+1099 VINTHNGYTSNLKSKIPPIDIEKYPATKAHLDAHYDTIATRCDQGDTPYHLRNCAY
-1109 FLEVEYPTIY
+1109 LE
-1119 NHLLQ
+1119 
-1124 YKDQLEQRGQ
+1124 
-1134 CRYSRG
+1134 
-1140 PQNSN
+1140 
-1145 KPYPGQHHWLELD
+1145 
-1158 NNPKDSYLQ
+1158 

-1188 NGECELGVFYAEAT
+1188 NGECELGGFYAEAT

-1236 GESGYRYKKAFIERL
+1236 GKSGYRYKKAFIERL

-1260 QELADKIT
+1260 QELARKIIALVDKILQ
-1268 DGAKQ
+1268 AKE
-1273 ILALKAKDP
+1273 KDP
-1282 KANTQGLEKEID
+1282 KANTQKLEKEID
-1294 ALVYQLYHLTDEEI
+1294 ALVYRLYNLTDEEI
-1308 KTIENG
+1308 KIIEEG

>member
-1 MICFTRIP
+1 MIRFTPIP

-14 KKHNPQEPK
+14 KQYNPQEPK

-32 EINNLLENAP
+32 EINSLLENAP
-42 KQDDEEFQKNEIN
+42 RRNDEEFQKNEIN
-55 KFLKN
+55 KFLGK
-60 TYGYDCNTYKKVDS
+60 TYGYDCNTNEKVDS
-74 AIYVDGEVRV
+74 AIYEGEKPWV
-84 LIEVKALN
+84 LIEVKSLSN
-92 NRNEFPKNREN
+92 KTEFPKDREN
-103 PISKAFCQMVLYFL
+103 PLSKAFCQMVLYFL
-117 EEIEKE
+117 KETEE
-123 KNNSLKHTII
+123 NNSLKHAII

-143 CKDLLFLKEDK
+143 CRDLLLFQNDK
-154 RIKDFYKKCAK
+154 RIKKFYKNWAK
-165 KEGTDSSKPK
+165 NEGTDSSKPK
-175 FYKDLEQYLQED
+175 FYKDLEQYLKTD
-187 FQGELRYTHFNLS
+187 FKGELRYTYFNLS
-200 NYDPKELPL
+200 DDFKELPL

-260 TQNSLSAALKK
+260 TKNSLSAALKEQYK
-271 KYENLDDEEVM
+271 DLDDEEVM

-302 ISFKHFEKPF
+302 ISFKHFKDSF
-312 LTTENFKDFNALN
+312 LTTENFTNFNALN

-339 SLNKED
+339 SKEIKED
-345 KILEKIPYL
+345 KILQKIPYL
-354 NSSLFDQTPLEL
+354 NSSLFDKTPLES
-366 KGHEIRLL
+366 KGHEIKSLNNDAL
-374 ENKKLELYQ
+374 EFHPK
-383 NSVLKKHENYQEKK
+383 SVLKKDEKYQKDLK
-397 ELPLLK
+397 ALPLLE
-403 YLFEFLRLY
+403 YLFAFLRAY
-412 KFTTTPKDIKDN
+412 DFTTTPKDIKDN
-424 TDTSESRLINPSVLG
+424 TNTSESRLINPSVLG

-464 KESITPI
+464 KESISQV

-477 AIYQWDCENLK
+477 QKYNIECEKLDELK
-488 ALREKIDRNFSNEK
+488 NYLKNDSYKENKR
-502 AKEYLNTLLTLR
+502 KEYLQFLLTLR
-514 ICDPAVGSGH
+514 VCDPAVGSGH

-534 LIAYELGLIASL
+534 WIAFKLGLIASL
-546 YRHELRLENDEIII
+546 PLGATLELENDEILIKI
-560 HHAQTGEIFNY
+560 SNKSFIYTRPSSEQEQSHH
-571 KKPHSENDPHH
+571 
-582 QIQKELFELKKDII
+582 IQKELFELKKSII

-628 FEKGKNTNNLETL
+628 FENGKNTNALETL
-641 PNIDINIKCANSLVS
+641 PNIDINIKCANSLIS
-656 RFALKDKA
+656 RFNLNDDLKKIPNI
-664 LLKTEKNK
+664 KQK
-672 NLEYYIAEYKE
+672 IQEYKD
-683 LVKIYKDPKILESLT
+683 LVAQYKDPNSLYPLNKADLINKIQDLKNTFSLT
-698 RPIKDSNA
+698 LKDPKTKA
-706 VRKYAKERLYQELAQ
+706 ELE
-721 NPNKDFK
+721 
-728 KALNDRIEKIKE
+728 KAIEKHIKKYNDFALDDKSLLDGLDYFIPNLFGTPKLSPKEEEE
-740 AFKLTL
+740 AFTS
-746 EPPQKELKFKK
+746 
-757 FLKEHLELY
+757 Y
-766 GKSILEEANDNGL
+766 GRIR
-779 ELEALALEKKMAH
+779 ALRK
-792 EGLFHDYTPYPKLDK
+792 KLD
-807 TDKVVGLEHFNR
+807 DALSGREYH
-819 YVLTSYKDLQDENER
+819 
-834 YANALEWR
+834 NAFEWR

-849 NDEGDFL
+849 DDEGDFL

-870 EHIKDLKPLLQKQ
+870 EHIKDIKPLLEKQ
-883 YQDFYNSTADI
+883 YQGFYNSTADI

-925 GAKLRELLLKKTTL
+925 GAKLREWLLKKTTI

-945 NALKVFESAA
+945 NALKVFESAT
-955 VDTSIMSFIK
+955 VDTSIMNFIK
-965 QTPPKESD
+965 QPPLKESV
-973 FEYYEPTPNDKDDLK
+973 FNYYEPTENDKDDLK
-988 STPHLPMKQNALSTE
+988 NAHSLLMKQNALSTE

-1046 IPTEKREE
+1046 IPTEKRDA
-1054 ILKNCDDAQ
+1054 ILNACKTQ
-1063 KDERGMSERERTKEL
+1063 EERERTEAL

-1085 KDIKRYSYEWADLW
+1085 KDIKRYSYEWAGEW
-1099 VIIAKFGSHE
+1099 IIFIPWHFPNTDSQKSMEKNEQDFSTH
-1109 FLEVEYPTIY
+1109 YPIIY
-1119 NHLLQ
+1119 AHLLSH
-1124 YKDQLEQRGQ
+1124 KDELLKRNKDETGKRYEWYCLQR
-1134 CRYSRG
+1134 
-1140 PQNSN
+1140 
-1145 KPYPGQHHWLELD
+1145 WAA
-1158 NNPKDSYLQ
+1158 SYYQ

-1188 NGECELGVFYAEAT
+1188 NGECQLGYFYAEAT

-1251 PIPQITEKN
+1251 PIPKITPQN
-1260 QELADKIT
+1260 QELARKIT
-1268 DGAKQ
+1268 DGAER
-1273 ILALKAKDP
+1273 ILKVKAKDP
-1282 KANTQGLEKEID
+1282 KANTQRLEKEID
-1294 ALVYQLYHLTDEEI
+1294 ALVYRLYHLTDEEI
-1308 KTIENG
+1308 KIIEDE

>member
-1 MICFTRIP
+1 MDYKKLDLPNTNYPNQEQLKAFETAFDAFLETNPQENENHHNDAFNDLLKSVFKYKVKPTKKIDSAILNENNEVEVIIEFKALKNPNEFIKKGDLNVKAFHESLLYYLTERKEGNNNLKRLILGTIKELYIIDANEFEVFNKDKEIQKAFENCHDKKGNDPRTKAFYDACQKRLNELDRSLKYHHIP
-9 LKDFI
+9 LK
-14 KKHNPQEPK
+14 
-23 KETIENFEK
+23 KE
-32 EINNLLENAP
+32 NLA
-42 KQDDEEFQKNEIN
+42 
-55 KFLKN
+55 
-60 TYGYDCNTYKKVDS
+60 
-74 AIYVDGEVRV
+74 
-84 LIEVKALN
+84 
-92 NRNEFPKNREN
+92 
-103 PISKAFCQMVLYFL
+103 
-117 EEIEKE
+117 
-123 KNNSLKHTII
+123 
-133 CNAHE
+133 
-138 FFLFD
+138 
-143 CKDLLFLKEDK
+143 
-154 RIKDFYKKCAK
+154 
-165 KEGTDSSKPK
+165 
-175 FYKDLEQYLQED
+175 
-187 FQGELRYTHFNLS
+187 
-200 NYDPKELPL
+200 L
-209 IYQVLSQEVLL
+209 IYQALSPNFLL
-220 KQRKTLDANTLNKDF
+220 KIPKYSDANTLNKDF

-260 TQNSLSAALKK
+260 TQNSLSDALKK

-302 ISFKHFEKPF
+302 ISFEHFKNPF

-339 SLNKED
+339 LPEIKEN

-354 NSSLFDQTPLEL
+354 NSSLFDKTPLES
-366 KGHEIRLL
+366 KGHEIKLL
-374 ENKKLELYQ
+374 ENKKLEIYK
-383 NSVLKKHENYQEKK
+383 NSVFKKHEDYLKEKA
-397 ELPLLK
+397 LPLLEYFFK
-403 YLFEFLRLY
+403 FLRLY

-424 TDTSESRLINPSVLG
+424 TNTSESCLINPSVLG

-464 KESITPI
+464 KESITTI
-471 VLDKFN
+471 VRDKFN
-477 AIYQWDCENLK
+477 ATYQWDCKDLE

-514 ICDPAVGSGH
+514 VCDPAVGSGH

-534 LIAYELGLIASL
+534 WIAYELGLIASL
-546 YRHELRLENDEIII
+546 YRYDLRLENDEIII
-560 HHAQTGEIFNY
+560 HYTPTGEIFNY
-571 KKPHSENDPHH
+571 KKPDSENDPHH
-582 QIQKELFELKKDII
+582 QIQKELFELKKSII

-628 FEKGKNTNNLETL
+628 FENGKNTNALETL
-641 PNIDINIKCANSLVS
+641 PNIDINIKCANSLIS
-656 RFALKDKA
+656 RFNLNDDLKKIPNI
-664 LLKTEKNK
+664 KQK
-672 NLEYYIAEYKE
+672 IQEYKD
-683 LVKIYKDPKILESLT
+683 LVAQYKDPNPLYPLNKQDLINKIQDLKNTFSITLKDPKTKAELE
-698 RPIKDSNA
+698 
-706 VRKYAKERLYQELAQ
+706 
-721 NPNKDFK
+721 
-728 KALNDRIEKIKE
+728 KAIEKHIKKYNFFALDDKSLLDGLNYFIPSLFGTLKLSPKEEEE
-740 AFKLTL
+740 AFAS
-746 EPPQKELKFKK
+746 
-757 FLKEHLELY
+757 Y
-766 GKSILEEANDNGL
+766 GRIRVLRK
-779 ELEALALEKKMAH
+779 
-792 EGLFHDYTPYPKLDK
+792 KLD
-807 TDKVVGLEHFNR
+807 DALSGGEYH
-819 YVLTSYKDLQDENER
+819 
-834 YANALEWR
+834 NAFEWR

-849 NDEGDFL
+849 DDEGDFL

-899 ALAYHL
+899 ALAFHL

-910 FNAFITS
+910 FSAFITS

-925 GAKLRELLLKKTTL
+925 GAKLREWLLKKTTI

-955 VDTSIMSFIK
+955 VDTSIMNFIK
-965 QTPPKESD
+965 QTPPKESG
-973 FEYYEPTPNDKDDLK
+973 FNYYEPTPNDKDDLK
-988 STPHLPMKQNALSTE
+988 NTPFLPMKQNALSTE

-1010 TLLDLRDKIESVGT
+1010 TLLDLRDKMESVGT

-1046 IPTEKREE
+1046 IPTEKRDA
-1054 ILKNCDDAQ
+1054 ILNACKTQ
-1063 KDERGMSERERTKEL
+1063 EERERTERL

-1099 VIIAKFGSHE
+1099 VIFIPWHFPNTGSPKDMEQNEKDFSIH
-1109 FLEVEYPTIY
+1109 YPIIY
-1119 NHLLQ
+1119 AHLLSH
-1124 YKDQLEQRGQ
+1124 KDELLKRNKDETGKRYEWYCLQR
-1134 CRYSRG
+1134 
-1140 PQNSN
+1140 
-1145 KPYPGQHHWLELD
+1145 WAA
-1158 NNPKDSYLQ
+1158 SYYQ

-1273 ILALKAKDP
+1273 ILALKEKDP
-1282 KANTQGLEKEID
+1282 KANTQRSEKEID
-1294 ALVYQLYHLTDEEI
+1294 ALVYQLYNLTDEEI
-1308 KTIENG
+1308 KIIENG